1 MCRGGRKKEEEERE
15 EGKNKGGNER
25 KKGKKRKILILC
37 SKRLR
42 IAERVAV
49 RASVTRP
56 VRGSKKMQI

>member
-1 MCRGGRKKEEEERE
+1 MCRGGRKKEKEERE

-25 KKGKKRKILILC
+25 KRGKKRKILILC
-37 SKRLR
+37 SKKLR

-49 RASVTRP
+49 RVSVTRP

>member
-1 MCRGGRKKEEEERE
+1 MCAGEGGRKKEKEERE

-25 KKGKKRKILILC
+25 KRGKKRKILSLC
-37 SKRLR
+37 SKKLR

-49 RASVTRP
+49 R